1 MALSVATRGYVL
13 ETGTIILSGSAAELA
28 ADPNVKRAYLGG

>member
-13 ETGTIILSGSAAELA
+13 ETGSITLHGSAEELA
-28 ADPNVKRAYLGG
+28 ADPKVKKAYLGG

>member
-13 ETGTIILSGSAAELA
+13 ETGTITLEGSAVELA
-28 ADPNVKRAYLGG
+28 ADPQVKKAYLGG